1 MALIL
6 PELSGSAIGH
16 PDVNVTINM
25 AANGV
30 GTIAITATGMYVDI
44 VWGEKTDIEFSPTN
58 FFKTYATAINGL
70 IFDKYIIS
78 TFLSSTM

>member
-6 PELSGSAIGH
+6 PELSGSAIGP

-30 GTIAITATGMYVDI
+30 GTIAITATGMHVDI
-44 VWGEKTDIEFSPTN
+44 VSRKR
-58 FFKTYATAINGL
+58 
-70 IFDKYIIS
+70 
-78 TFLSSTM
+78 